1 MYPFW
6 KYALHRRLPRLHIL
20 DEDMAGR
27 MGRMFAHAS
36 VRNWYVFG
44 LRLVRIWTFPRLR
57 SVEIFGLPLIQIRQ
71 HACKTCWCLG
81 PFEILKLRV
90 SGPRSGISQTGP
102 LCLGHAR
109 DGRRRLYWN
118 IGPLAFSDEVS
129 GVPRV
134 ARSLLHSLM
143 TMPDSGYDVC
153 PV

>member
-90 SGPRSGISQTGP
+90 SGPRSGISQTGR
-102 LCLGHAR
+102 CVWDTRGTA
-109 DGRRRLYWN
+109 DVDCTGT
-118 IGPLAFSDEVS
+118 S
-129 GVPRV
+129 G
-134 ARSLLHSLM
+134 LLLFPMRFPASPESPGASC
-143 TMPDSGYDVC
+143 TV
-153 PV
+153 